1 MQGCN
6 VVISKQTLV
15 KAVPVLVLIGLC
27 LGISLLDSHF
37 LSLDNLVRVASSA
50 SVPLVLALGVTFII
64 LMGSID
70 LSVEGSMA
78 VTAAVLC
85 FFVANSTGGGFPLG
99 LLSVAVA
106 LLAAAAFG
114 FIVGAIHVHMKV
126 PSFMVS
132 LGMGFVGT
140 GLATVLLGGERVQI
154 LDQSVRALSLGRWG
168 GVPISVYIAALMLA
182 IAWLIQSHMR
192 IGRHIMALGGGED
205 LAKASGVNT
214 GRVRVVAFT
223 IAGAFFGVGAV
234 LACARLG
241 AGSALIGS
249 GQLFTAVS
257 AVVVGGTALTGGKG
271 GVFNTLVG
279 VFIVMVLNNGM
290 IIVGLPT
297 FVQQGVLG
305 LVIIVAVLLNSPVR
319 SFAVVK

>member
-1 MQGCN
+1 MA
-6 VVISKQTLV
+6 ISKQTLV
-15 KAVPVLVLIGLC
+15 RAAPVLVLVGLS

-85 FFVANSTGGGFPLG
+85 AFVTNSTGGGVPLG
-99 LLSVAVA
+99 LFSVPVA
-106 LLAAAAFG
+106 LVAAAAFG
-114 FIVGAIHVHMKV
+114 YIVGAIHVYMRV

-168 GVPISVYIAALMLA
+168 GVPIAVYIAALMLV
-182 IAWLIQSHMR
+182 IAWFIQSHMR

-223 IAGAFFGVGAV
+223 IAGMFFGVGAI

-249 GQLFTAVS
+249 GQLFTAVT

-305 LVIIVAVLLNSPVR
+305 VVIIVAVLLNSPIR
-319 SFAVVK
+319 SFAIVK

>member
-1 MQGCN
+1 MA
-6 VVISKQTLV
+6 ISKQTLV
-15 KAVPVLVLIGLC
+15 KAAPVLVLVGLC
-27 LGISLLDSHF
+27 LGISLIDSHF
-37 LSLDNLVRVASSA
+37 LSLDNLIRVASSA
-50 SVPLVLALGVTFII
+50 SAPLVLALGVTFII

-70 LSVEGSMA
+70 LSIEGSMA
-78 VTAAVLC
+78 FTAAVLC
-85 FFVANSTGGGFPLG
+85 FFVANSTGNSIPLG
-99 LLSVAVA
+99 LFAVPVA
-106 LLAAAAFG
+106 LAAAAAFG
-114 FIVGAIHVHMKV
+114 SIVGAIHVYMKV

-154 LDQSVRALSLGRWG
+154 LDQNVRALSLARWG
-168 GVPISVYIAALMLA
+168 GVPVAVYIAIVMLA
-182 IAWLIQSHMR
+182 IAWFIQDHMR

-214 GRVRVVAFT
+214 GRVRIIAFT

-271 GVFNTLVG
+271 GVFNTLIG
-279 VFIVMVLNNGM
+279 VLIVMVLNNGM
-290 IIVGLPT
+290 IIAGLPT

-305 LVIIVAVLLNSPVR
+305 VVIIVAVLLNSPIR
-319 SFAVVK
+319 SFAIVK

>member
-1 MQGCN
+1 MSSK
-6 VVISKQTLV
+6 VAISKQTIV
-15 KAVPVLVLIGLC
+15 KAAPVLVLIGLC
-27 LGISLLDSHF
+27 IGISLIDSQF
-37 LSLDNLVRVASSA
+37 LSLSNLIRVASAASA
-50 SVPLVLALGVTFII
+50 PLVLALGVTFII

-70 LSVEGSMA
+70 LSIEGSMA
-78 VTAAVLC
+78 FTAAVLC
-85 FFVANSTGGGFPLG
+85 AFVANSTSNGIPLG
-99 LLSVAVA
+99 LFAVPVA
-106 LLAAAAFG
+106 LVAAALFG
-114 FIVGAIHVHMKV
+114 CIVGAIHVYMNV

-140 GLATVLLGGERVQI
+140 GLATVLLGGERVTI
-154 LDQSVRALSLGRWG
+154 LDQNVRALALGRWFD
-168 GVPISVYIAALMLA
+168 VPIAVYIALVMLA
-182 IAWLIQSHMR
+182 VAWFIQDHMR

-205 LAKASGVNT
+205 LARASGVNT
-214 GRVRVVAFT
+214 RRVRLMAFT

-257 AVVVGGTALTGGKG
+257 SVVVGGTALTGGKG

-279 VFIVMVLNNGM
+279 VLIVMVLNNGM
-290 IIVGLPT
+290 IIIGLPT

-305 LVIIVAVLLNSPVR
+305 LVIIVAVLLNSPIR